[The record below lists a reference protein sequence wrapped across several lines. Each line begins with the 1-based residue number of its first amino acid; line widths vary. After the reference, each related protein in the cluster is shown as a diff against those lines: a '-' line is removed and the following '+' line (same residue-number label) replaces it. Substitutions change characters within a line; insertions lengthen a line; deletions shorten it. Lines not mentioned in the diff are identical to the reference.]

1 MLFYKH
7 RSILLLKEC
16 EVLLEL
22 AEVRLSIGPLSS
34 ALQLA
39 QDLLKMSQTH
49 CLGMEFNIE
58 LLLGHAFRATGKFG
72 EACEHYKK
80 AEFRTSLSPC
90 EDSKILAFIYQQI
103 CTYEMGKNTEAL
115 SKLSPLVS
123 NPSLSNF
130 TEGLLNEALGSIY
143 RSIANWHSAV
153 QFFEESIRLADEA
166 GDKVRVA
173 ERRALLGRV
182 YRSSG
187 QYQRALE
194 LQEQFYEFALS
205 RGDKSS
211 LASACGFIGFTNYS
225 LTQPDYDKAVTFLAT
240 RLHLSTELEDRQGFR
255 WCLNNI
261 GKCYLDLKRPE
272 ISLELFR
279 VSAEIAKELN
289 SLLGEGTAY
298 GNMGTAFRALKRHRD
313 AVTYHLLYAENAE
326 KRLDTGG
333 MAIMQNEL
341 ALDYLLVGDLDSARK
356 YCLLALKTGL
366 EIRARLSQE
375 DDVLKISNFDKN
387 QAKAYAMLQCILVR
401 QGLIEASLLVSEMG
415 RARALA
421 DLVKRGSK
429 ASSSFLE
436 KIDQIVDEEGNISPE
451 AVAEAMR
458 EVGLLVRRL
467 KSNLVVYSLV
477 ESPADEKVRETNL
490 YTWLVQCRN
499 DDDRVEVTF
508 RSVVLGEVE
517 AAKSSFVL
525 NESYY
530 SNLVREVGVEGS
542 NFASL
547 EHQSLHEVSLT
558 ATDKSSNDRSGPES
572 DGATRD
578 IKRRKKKVADAR
590 EDKLTQLYNLLVSPI
605 EAHIARESEVDV
617 PRVTLIPQG
626 HLFNVP
632 FPALKGP
639 RGYMIQQFVISLSP
653 SMYLLHLASG
663 KGVTSPFAQPDSI
676 KALIVGDPKM
686 PLESI
691 SQLPGAQTEA
701 DTIHSII
708 GGKLLCGAIA
718 SKAAVIAH
726 LPSHNVIHLATHA
739 ILGNSVSE
747 LDSSDAHRDG
757 DYSIKGAVVLAKSD
771 ASCSGILTSTE
782 IQKLPLSSELVV
794 LSCCRTGRGKVTG
807 DGILG
812 LSRSIISAG
821 ADSLIVTLWAIHDD
835 SSPILM
841 ERFYR
846 QYKESR
852 DGPSA
857 LREATLH
864 LIKTGYGPGHWGAFC
879 FLGVSP
885 AIKPVNAT
893 H

>member
-1 MLFYKH
+1 
-7 RSILLLKEC
+7 
-16 EVLLEL
+16 
-22 AEVRLSIGPLSS
+22 
-34 ALQLA
+34 
-39 QDLLKMSQTH
+39 
-49 CLGMEFNIE
+49 MEFNIE
-58 LLLGHAFRATGKFG
+58 LLLGHAFRATGNFG
-72 EACEHYKK
+72 KACEHYKK

-103 CTYEMGKNTEAL
+103 CTYEIGKNTEAL
-115 SKLSPLVS
+115 SKLSPLVG

-130 TEGLLNEALGSIY
+130 TEGMLKEALGSIY
-143 RSIANWHSAV
+143 RSVANWHSAV

-261 GKCYLDLKRPE
+261 GKCYLDLNRPE

-279 VSAEIAKELN
+279 VSAKIAKELN

-333 MAIMQNEL
+333 VAIMQKEL

-387 QAKAYAMLQCILVR
+387 QAKTYAMLQYILVR

-436 KIDQIVDEEGNISPE
+436 KIDEIVDEEGNISPE

-458 EVGLLVRRL
+458 EVGQLVRRL
-467 KSNLVVYSLV
+467 RSNLVVYSLV
-477 ESPADEKVRETNL
+477 ESPADETVRETNL
-490 YTWLVQCRN
+490 YTWLVQCRDE
-499 DDDRVEVTF
+499 DDDQVDVTF
-508 RSVVLGEVE
+508 RSVALGEVE

-530 SNLVREVGVEGS
+530 SNLVREVGGVKGS

-547 EHQSLHEVSLT
+547 EHQRLHEVSLT
-558 ATDKSSNDRSGPES
+558 ATDKSSNDLSGPES
-572 DGATRD
+572 DGTTRD
-578 IKRRKKKVADAR
+578 IIRRKKKVADAR
-590 EDKLTQLYNLLVSPI
+590 EDKLSQLYNLLVSPI
-605 EAHIARESEVDV
+605 EAHIARKNDVDV

-653 SMYLLHLASG
+653 SMHLLHLASG
-663 KGVTSPFAQPDSI
+663 KGETSPFAQPDII

-708 GGKLLCGAIA
+708 GGKLLCGASA

-726 LPSHNVIHLATHA
+726 LPFHNVIHLATHA

-757 DYSIKGAVVLAKSD
+757 DYSIKGAIVLARSD

-821 ADSLIVTLWAIHDD
+821 ADSLIVTLWAIHDN